1 MRTWRSFARLLEG
14 SRRLLALSV
23 GVAAVQS
30 LSLVPFGLLV
40 RHVFDSVIPHRD
52 KGQLVLLGALLLVLY
67 LVAAGLGL
75 FSRYVV
81 LTATKRAVD
90 RLRNDVIARMQTLP
104 RAWLDRTDLGSLHS
118 TVVEDSQRV
127 DVMANAVL
135 GQVLPAMVV
144 SAALLGSLVF
154 IDLRLLLVLLA
165 VIPVLLVV
173 SRLLAERVRRLARK
187 FQGSFDTFSSRVL
200 RNLRMVTTI
209 RAQVAESAELAAGAA
224 EIDELSR
231 NGVRMAWLAQAQAVM
246 QGATSAIAGMLVL
259 VLGGLAV
266 ISHKLSTGDLLSFF
280 TVLALVRGQAT
291 VAVSFFPQIVVGRE
305 ALARLARLLAIEE
318 PQPYAGRRRIEFSGA
333 LSVEDVSFGYGA
345 TPVLHELSLTIE
357 PGEHVALKGPNGM
370 GKSTLVALMLG
381 LYRPDAGK
389 LLADGAPY
397 DELDVRDLRRSM
409 GVLLQDPILF
419 RGSVRDNIAYGARAA
434 GDEDVAAA
442 ARTATAD
449 EVIDQLPHG
458 YLTEVGDDG
467 GQLSSGQRQRIALAR
482 ALMGR
487 PPLLILDE
495 PTSHLDE
502 PTTVRL
508 TQNLAALPWEPAVL
522 LITHDPLVAT
532 SAGRILEMR
541 DGRLVADTAS
551 RELAPQA

>member
-345 TPVLHELSLTIE
+345 TPILHELSLTIE

-541 DGRLVADTAS
+541 DGRLVADRAS